1 MAGAQRSACRR
12 TLARLSAR
20 RLRAKGWTGL
30 PLLLGARDVFAGA
43 RVDADHFAFVDE
55 ERHAH
60 YCARLELGGLLA
72 AGGGVAPQPR
82 VSLHDLQ
89 LDVRRRRHH
98 QRHVVPQCH
107 DADHT
112 VLEPLRALTDRGLAG
127 GVLLEVIRHHEMP
140 EVPVLIEVLHLGV
153 DDVGRLERFARLEG
167 SLDRAA
173 GLEVAYLDAVE
184 RLALAGLDELIL
196 DHRVG
201 IAIEQDF
208 ETAADLAGGVAGH
221 LLLTPGPARMRG
233 PLKRAA
239 YDSGI
244 PRPSPPGAH
253 GVSRCYRCVS
263 AGSARR
269 LTRALH

>member
-1 MAGAQRSACRR
+1 MACAQLSARR
-12 TLARLSAR
+12 RRRNLARLSAR
-20 RLRAKGWTGL
+20 RLRANGWAGQR
-30 PLLLGARDVFAGA
+30 LLLGARDVFAGA
-43 RVDADHFAFVDE
+43 RIDADYFAFVDE

-60 YCARLELGGLLA
+60 YCARLELCGLLA
-72 AGGGVAPQPR
+72 AGGGVAAQPR
-82 VSLHDLQ
+82 VGLHDLQ

-112 VLEPLRALTDRGLAG
+112 VLEPLRTLTHRGLAG
-127 GVLLEVIRHHEMP
+127 GVLLEAVRHHEMP

-167 SLDRAA
+167 ALDRAA

-221 LLLTPGPARMRG
+221 LSRLGPARMRG

-244 PRPSPPGAH
+244 PRPSPPAPA
-253 GVSRCYRCVS
+253 VS
-263 AGSARR
+263 AAATAVCE
-269 LTRALH
+269 LV